1 MSSFFQKAVQ
11 GQMPVHIFSCKKMSP
26 GNTARVAKKAHAKQ
40 NAERFLNVCHM
51 DHLLTYPMSMF
62 SHLYPVH
69 TDGTI
74 FRSAAYFLKRHVQSF

>member
-11 GQMPVHIFSCKKMSP
+11 GRCLYTFSPVKNVP
-26 GNTARVAKKAHAKQ
+26 GNTARVAKKHMLSRMQ
-40 NAERFLNVCHM
+40 NASERLSHGSPLDLSYVHV
-51 DHLLTYPMSMF
+51 

>member
-1 MSSFFQKAVQ
+1 MSSFFQKALQ
-11 GQMPVHIFSCKKMSP
+11 GQMPVHIFSCKKCPRQYCQS
-26 GNTARVAKKAHAKQ
+26 GKKAHAKQ